1 MLLNQGLSSW
11 HILPGSMGSDILSPG
26 KGLALYIQLSFKIS
40 GEQKMKYFRDF
51 VDSIRMLG
59 LLDALCFHSRVC
71 P

>member
-40 GEQKMKYFRDF
+40 GEQLSENEVFQ
-51 VDSIRMLG
+51 G
-59 LLDALCFHSRVC
+59 LR
-71 P
+71 